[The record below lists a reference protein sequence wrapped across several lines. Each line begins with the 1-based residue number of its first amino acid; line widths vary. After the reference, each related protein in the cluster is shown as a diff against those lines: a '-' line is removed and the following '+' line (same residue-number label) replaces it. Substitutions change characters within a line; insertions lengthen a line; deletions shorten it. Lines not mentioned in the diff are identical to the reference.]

1 MRRIL
6 ILCLIFM
13 SLLAITGSA
22 SIPSRSKADEIIVN
36 DVWIPEGPPSAK
48 ATAAFM
54 VIENHTAKE
63 VALIAAKTD
72 AARATEMH
80 KMEMRNE
87 IMEMKKIERISIPAH
102 GKAELKPGGLHL
114 MLIGLTKPLKE
125 GDKVSF
131 TLQFSNSTEKTIQ
144 AVVKKRNL

>member
-1 MRRIL
+1 MRRSS
-6 ILCLIFM
+6 ILCLIFT
-13 SLLAITGSA
+13 SLLAITGSSSMTA
-22 SIPSRSKADEIIVN
+22 RFGADEITVK
-36 DVWIPEGPPSAK
+36 DAWIPEGPPSAK

-54 VIENHTAKE
+54 VIENHTGKE
-63 VALIAAKTD
+63 VALVAAKTE

-87 IMEMKKIERISIPAH
+87 MMEMKKIERIPVPANSQ
-102 GKAELKPGGLHL
+102 AELKPGGLHL
-114 MLIGLTKPLKE
+114 MLIGLTKPLKD

-144 AVVKKRNL
+144 AMVKKRDL

>member
-13 SLLAITGSA
+13 SLLAVIGSA
-22 SIPSRSKADEIIVN
+22 SIPSRSKADDIMIK

-63 VALIAAKTD
+63 VALVAAKTE

-80 KMEMRNE
+80 KMELRNE
-87 IMEMKKIERISIPAH
+87 TMEMKKVERISIPAN
-102 GKAELKPGGLHL
+102 GKVELKSGGLHL
-114 MLIGLTKPLKE
+114 MLIGLTKPLKA
-125 GDKVSF
+125 GDKVTF

-144 AVVKKRNL
+144 AVVKKRDL